1 MGKFSSIPAGD
12 QDNSESTSFNDEI
25 GEITSSGRSNILENT
40 KERLSNAAHSVK
52 NFAKDPKGSIKYN
65 YADPKSIKYAMGVL
79 LLLLI
84 TIVAIV
90 STGSGGSSSSNETDK
105 NALMDSN
112 NASSNSGGDGS
123 GNSGGSGSGSGSGSG
138 KNPKPTPPSPTSSS
152 SAPWEPVLVN
162 NAVLE
167 SILDLLDTTKGEMTF
182 PSRIERDVTYL
193 QRTYVTTQ
201 TNSTEYDDEDNVV
214 GTTSILEAFVE
225 FDNIMTVKDTKMAG
239 ELIEYEVTRFATE
252 IVNAEGEDYSL
263 DSKEGSDMDDMT
275 ELFFNDVIGRLSTI
289 RLNKY
294 GKVEYTSD
302 EEEYLESLEEIAPG
316 MSAYEQFEQTERM
329 AGSLPLTAVKPEDTW
344 ELKMDVKG
352 LEFNGSMKFLGYA
365 TYGGVEVAV
374 VEVNAVVIVEE
385 FDQYYEEEP
394 DEDDDLA
401 GRNRNRNLKL
411 TSKSKS
417 ESSKG
422 LKLNLSKSERQN
434 LVRQVLARRRKME
447 GEYYYNNATESE
459 DPAYYEADDDTESE
473 DPAYY
478 EADGGEYYNS
488 TDAEMMAFGGMEDGI
503 IMRDATM
510 AGLMFWDTQHAFP
523 RWALHELS
531 MLIEISNPFEPGE
544 VIEIPSY
551 QQVEMYMELK

>member
-167 SILDLLDTTKGEMTF
+167 SILDLLDTTKGEMSF

-263 DSKEGSDMDDMT
+263 DSKEGGDMDDMT

-417 ESSKG
+417 KSSKG

-434 LVRQVLARRRKME
+434 LVRQVLERRRKME
-447 GEYYYNNATESE
+447 GEYYYNNA
-459 DPAYYEADDDTESE
+459 TESE

>member
-167 SILDLLDTTKGEMTF
+167 SILDLLDTTKGEMSF

-263 DSKEGSDMDDMT
+263 DSKEGGDMDDMT

-401 GRNRNRNLKL
+401 GRNRNLKL
-411 TSKSKS
+411 TSKS

-447 GEYYYNNATESE
+447 GEYYYNNA
-459 DPAYYEADDDTESE
+459 TESE